1 MTNERLCAAL
11 RQGDRSAL
19 DALIEQNMAFIR
31 HVANSLAN
39 QYHRLLLADDLVQE
53 GALGLMK
60 AAELYDPAHGTQF
73 LTYAGYWVR
82 KYIRDYLDAE
92 TDAETISLTEIEQAG
107 EEAASE
113 PLYASFASPE
123 SRLIQSESMTE
134 LYHALEAISTRERTY
149 LWYRFGFP
157 DEPQN
162 KTIKDT
168 ASHFHL
174 SESRAKS
181 TEAAALDNIRLE
193 LPWWYD

>member
-39 QYHRLLLADDLVQE
+39 QHHRPLLADDLVQE

-82 KYIRDYLDAE
+82 KYIRD
-92 TDAETISLTEIEQAG
+92 
-107 EEAASE
+107 
-113 PLYASFASPE
+113 
-123 SRLIQSESMTE
+123 
-134 LYHALEAISTRERTY
+134 
-149 LWYRFGFP
+149 
-157 DEPQN
+157 
-162 KTIKDT
+162 
-168 ASHFHL
+168 
-174 SESRAKS
+174 
-181 TEAAALDNIRLE
+181 
-193 LPWWYD
+193 

>member
-1 MTNERLCAAL
+1 M
-11 RQGDRSAL
+11 
-19 DALIEQNMAFIR
+19 
-31 HVANSLAN
+31 
-39 QYHRLLLADDLVQE
+39 
-53 GALGLMK
+53 
-60 AAELYDPAHGTQF
+60 F
-73 LTYAGYWVR
+73 LTSLKFCNIAFLKVSLYPAG
-82 KYIRDYLDAE
+82 
-92 TDAETISLTEIEQAG
+92 
-107 EEAASE
+107 
-113 PLYASFASPE
+113 
-123 SRLIQSESMTE
+123 
-134 LYHALEAISTRERTY
+134 ISTRERTY